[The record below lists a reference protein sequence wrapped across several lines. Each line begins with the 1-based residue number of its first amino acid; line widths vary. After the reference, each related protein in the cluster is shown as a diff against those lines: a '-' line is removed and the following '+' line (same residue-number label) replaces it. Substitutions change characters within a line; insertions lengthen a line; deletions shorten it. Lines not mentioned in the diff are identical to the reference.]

1 MKGKKGQ
8 REGAEGSQSNKPRG
22 RGEQRCGAVARS
34 CFALPAPCQ
43 HGRGSERGARSCR
56 ALKGSKKTAQKGSK
70 NQLGE
75 AEGRASARWLRAVRH
90 HLARGSSLPPAG
102 PWGWHRAGFG
112 VPQIMGAAPWGV
124 WVLMLRSPPRSRG
137 SRAHPDGCQ
146 SLCCGGCHH
155 PVPCP

>member
-1 MKGKKGQ
+1 MKEKKGQ

-56 ALKGSKKTAQKGSK
+56 ALKGSKKTAEKGSK

-75 AEGRASARWLRAVRH
+75 AEGRASARWLRAVRQ

-112 VPQIMGAAPWGV
+112 VPQIMGAAPGV
-124 WVLMLRSPPRSRG
+124 F
-137 SRAHPDGCQ
+137 GC
-146 SLCCGGCHH
+146 
-155 PVPCP
+155 